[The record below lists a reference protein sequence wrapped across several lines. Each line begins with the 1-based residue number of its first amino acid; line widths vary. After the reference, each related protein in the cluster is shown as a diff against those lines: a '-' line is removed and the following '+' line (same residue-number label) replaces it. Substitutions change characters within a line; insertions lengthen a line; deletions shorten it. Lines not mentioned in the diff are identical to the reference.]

1 MTSTPDSASWIT
13 GKSVLTPFHPVWD
26 LSDTVSA
33 ISASILKQ
41 RGTVTSDLSILALF
55 ILKPRP
61 NSGPKPGE
69 HSCRAFSWE
78 IMFTRTGQTK
88 NQEKKSPFCRRGGLK
103 KSNWVEGKKKQK
115 NKGNRRS
122 RNREKRQRRFVFY
135 VTRLLLPTR
144 HQEQNYV
151 VASSELTWRL

>member
-1 MTSTPDSASWIT
+1 MTSTPDSAGWIT
-13 GKSVLTPFHPVWD
+13 GKSVLTLFHPVWD

-33 ISASILKQ
+33 MSVSILKQ
-41 RGTVTSDLSILALF
+41 RDTVTSDLSILALF

-69 HSCRAFSWE
+69 HSYRAFSWE
-78 IMFTRTGQTK
+78 IMFTRTRQTK
-88 NQEKKSPFCRRGGLK
+88 NQEEKKAPSVDVEASKIQLGWGEK
-103 KSNWVEGKKKQK
+103 KK

-122 RNREKRQRRFVFY
+122 RNREERQRRFVFY